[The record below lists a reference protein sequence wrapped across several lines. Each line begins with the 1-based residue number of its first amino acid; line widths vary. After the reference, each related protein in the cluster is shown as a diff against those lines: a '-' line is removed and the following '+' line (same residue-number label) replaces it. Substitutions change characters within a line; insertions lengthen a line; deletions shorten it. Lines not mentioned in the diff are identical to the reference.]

1 MKPRDKR
8 PAPGPHWKAAEAYG
22 FDMSVIESN
31 IAMSPKECVRVH
43 DEFRQIAD
51 TLRDAMRKQHAKLP

>member
-1 MKPRDKR
+1 M
-8 PAPGPHWKAAEAYG
+8 PGSHWKAAEAYG

-31 IAMSPKECVRVH
+31 IAMSPKDRVRVH

-51 TLRDAMRKQHAKLP
+51 TLKDAMRKQHAKVP